1 MLLPDKATYA
11 PGETIRVE
19 LPPAPAVRRLVV
31 ERLGHR
37 VADVQVAP
45 GSDTAELPELAE
57 GGYSLTLTGDGG
69 ELHSAIEVL
78 ADPTS
83 RLRYGFVAS
92 YTPDRDPEPVARLFR
107 RLHLSAAQFYD
118 WAYRHADLV
127 GPAVYDDPLGQ
138 PVAMDTVIRMAAA
151 LRAAG
156 TAPLGYAAV
165 YAVGDAEWPS
175 WEHAALLQPDGQ
187 PYSLADFLRIVDPAD
202 PGWLAHFTADLCKA
216 ADVAGFAGF
225 HLDQYGFP
233 RHAVRRDGT
242 RVDVA
247 AAFRTMLDT
256 VREALPDATLIFN
269 NVNDFPV
276 WATTTSPQDV
286 TYTEPW
292 QPHDDLAD
300 LAAIATRARL
310 LAPTRPAVLAAYQTV
325 YDKLPADVAETANR
339 LTMATL
345 FSHGATQLLAGEAG
359 NVLVDP
365 YYVRN
370 RPADGSTLDLLTR
383 WYDLLVAAG
392 DILLAPGLADI
403 TRAVT
408 GALNDEVDVHAE
420 GVAVGHDAVV
430 GTVWRR
436 VVDTP
441 HGQVVHLINLTG
453 QAETG
458 WDTGKEALPPVDGL
472 TLRVRRVG
480 DTLPVVRVADP
491 DRGPVFTTVPVT
503 ADGNHATATLPQL
516 HAWQI
521 VLIGAH

>member
-1 MLLPDKATYA
+1 MLLPDKATYT

-19 LPPAPAVRRLVV
+19 LPPAPAPRRLAV
-31 ERLGHR
+31 EHLGRLAAEVD
-37 VADVQVAP
+37 VAAGQ
-45 GSDTAELPELAE
+45 SEAELPALAE
-57 GGYSLTLTGDGG
+57 GGYSLTLTGHGDD
-69 ELHSAIEVL
+69 LHSAVEVL
-78 ADPTS
+78 ANPTE

-92 YTPDRDPEPVARLFR
+92 YAPDRDVEPVARLFR
-107 RLHLSAAQFYD
+107 RLHLSACQFYD
-118 WAYRHADLV
+118 WAYRHANLV
-127 GPAVYDDPLGQ
+127 GPAVYRDPLGQ
-138 PVAMDTVIRMAAA
+138 PVSLDTVIRMAAR
-151 LRAAG
+151 LRATG

-165 YAVGDAEWPS
+165 YAVGHDEWPA

-202 PGWLAHFTADLCKA
+202 PGWLAHFTADLREA
-216 ADVAGFAGF
+216 ADAAGFAGF

-233 RHAVRRDGT
+233 RRAVRHDGT
-242 RVDVA
+242 RVNVA
-247 AAFRTMLDT
+247 AAFGTLLAA
-256 VREALPDATLIFN
+256 VRNALPDATLIFN
-269 NVNDFPV
+269 NVNDFPA
-276 WATTTSPQDV
+276 WATTTAPQDV

-310 LAPTRPAVLAAYQTV
+310 LAPRRPAVLAAYQTA
-325 YDKLPADVAETANR
+325 YDKLPAAAAETTNR

-370 RPADGSTLDLLTR
+370 HTAEPSTLDLLAR

-403 TRAVT
+403 TRSVT
-408 GALNDEVDVHAE
+408 GTLNDEIDVHAD
-420 GVAVGHDAVV
+420 VVPIRHDAVP
-430 GTVWRR
+430 GAVWRR

-441 HGQVVHLINLTG
+441 HGQAVHLINLTG
-453 QAETG
+453 QAEAG
-458 WDTGKEALPPVDGL
+458 WDTAKEPLPPVTGL
-472 TLRVRRVG
+472 SLRIRRTG
-480 DTLPVVRVADP
+480 DSLPIVRVADP
-491 DRGPVFTTVPVT
+491 DRGPTFTTVDVS
-503 ADGNHATATLPQL
+503 ADGNHATAALPPL

-521 VLIGAH
+521 VLISDQ